1 MSKDSL
7 ALDEANSSR
16 SYNNSSRDI
25 TSVNQGG
32 KPLQIFLKRVID
44 IVISIAVLVISL
56 PFSIAIA
63 LIIKI
68 TSKGPVLFKQERIGK
83 DGNPFIFLKLRT
95 MRTGASDERHRQ
107 FCRDFIKGSIS
118 AGDPGGDKEVTYK
131 IVDDP
136 RITGIGRF
144 LRKSSLDEL
153 PQFINILKG
162 DMTLVGPRPS
172 LKYEYKYYNDW
183 HKRRVLV
190 KPGLTGLWQVSG
202 RSNVSFQEMINL
214 DLYYIENWSIIL
226 DIKIILRT
234 IPVVLFGKGAY

>member
-16 SYNNSSRDI
+16 GYNHYSRDLPDVEEGRSLI
-25 TSVNQGG
+25 QFAVKRFLDIIISVAV
-32 KPLQIFLKRVID
+32 LI
-44 IVISIAVLVISL
+44 ISI
-56 PFSIAIA
+56 PFILAIA
-63 LIIKI
+63 VIIKC
-68 TSKGPVLFKQERIGK
+68 TSRGPVLFRQERIGK
-83 DGNPFIFLKLRT
+83 NGKPFIFLKLRT
-95 MRTGASDERHRQ
+95 MRAGSSDREHRQ
-107 FCRDFIKGSIS
+107 FCRDFIKGSLS
-118 AGDPGGDKEVTYK
+118 VSPESDKQKAYK

-136 RITGIGRF
+136 RVTGVGRF

-172 LKYEYKYYNDW
+172 LKYEYKYYDDW
-183 HKRRVLV
+183 HKKRVRV

-202 RSNVSFQEMINL
+202 RSNVTFQEMINL
-214 DLYYIENWSIIL
+214 DLYYIENWSLIL

>member
-7 ALDEANSSR
+7 ALDETNSSHSFNDCSREEPAVGDDKTVFQLIIKR
-16 SYNNSSRDI
+16 SLDI
-25 TSVNQGG
+25 LISV
-32 KPLQIFLKRVID
+32 
-44 IVISIAVLVISL
+44 SILVISL
-56 PFSIAIA
+56 PFILAIA
-63 LIIKI
+63 VIIKC

-83 DGNPFIFLKLRT
+83 NGKPFMFLKLRT
-95 MRTGASDERHRQ
+95 MKYGSSDRQHRK
-107 FCRDFIKGSIS
+107 FCKDFIEGKLSGGSS
-118 AGDPGGDKEVTYK
+118 EGTGNKTYK

-136 RITGIGRF
+136 RVTGVGRF

-153 PQFINILKG
+153 PQFLNILRG

-183 HKRRVLV
+183 HKRRVAV

-234 IPVVLFGKGAY
+234 VPVVLFGKGAY

>member
-7 ALDEANSSR
+7 ALDKANSSR
-16 SYNNSSRDI
+16 GYNDRPGGLRDVSMEK
-25 TSVNQGG
+25 TVLQASV
-32 KPLQIFLKRVID
+32 KRILD
-44 IVISIAVLVISL
+44 ILLSVPILILSL
-56 PFSIAIA
+56 PFIIAVAI
-63 LIIKI
+63 IIKC
-68 TSKGPVLFKQERIGK
+68 TSRGPVLFRQERIGRNGK
-83 DGNPFIFLKLRT
+83 PFMFLKLRT
-95 MRTGASDERHRQ
+95 MKIGTSDRRHRE
-107 FCRDFIKGSIS
+107 FCKDFIKGSIS
-118 AGDPGGDKEVTYK
+118 SDRSGSKKRTYK

-136 RITGIGRF
+136 RITGVGKF

-153 PQFINILKG
+153 PQFLNILKG
-162 DMTLVGPRPS
+162 DMSLVGPRPS

-183 HKRRVLV
+183 HKRRTAV

-234 IPVVLFGKGAY
+234 VPVVLFGKGAY

>member
-16 SYNNSSRDI
+16 SYNHCSRDI
-25 TSVNQGG
+25 SDVEDGG
-32 KPLQIFLKRVID
+32 SLIQFALKRVLD
-44 IVISIAVLVISL
+44 IIISIAVLIISL
-56 PFSIAIA
+56 PFFLAIA
-63 LIIKI
+63 VIIKC
-68 TSKGPVLFKQERIGK
+68 TSKGPVLFRQERIGK
-83 DGNPFIFLKLRT
+83 NGKPFIFLKLRT
-95 MRTGASDERHRQ
+95 MKFGSSDERHRQ
-107 FCRDFIKGSIS
+107 FCRDFIKGSLYAS
-118 AGDPGGDKEVTYK
+118 PENDREKKYK

-136 RITGIGRF
+136 RVTGVGRF

-172 LKYEYKYYNDW
+172 LKYEYKYYDDW
-183 HKRRVLV
+183 HKKRVAV

-202 RSNVSFQEMINL
+202 RSNVTFQEMINL

-234 IPVVLFGKGAY
+234 IPVVLFGRGAY

>member
-16 SYNNSSRDI
+16 SYNHCSRDI
-25 TSVNQGG
+25 PDVEEERS
-32 KPLQIFLKRVID
+32 IFQFAVKRALDVF
-44 IVISIAVLVISL
+44 ISIIVLIISL
-56 PFSIAIA
+56 PFYLAIA
-63 LIIKI
+63 VVIKC
-68 TSKGPVLFKQERIGK
+68 TSEGPVLFRQERIGK
-83 DGNPFIFLKLRT
+83 NGKPFIFLKLRT
-95 MRTGASDERHRQ
+95 MKYGSSDEQHRE
-107 FCRDFIKGSIS
+107 FCRDFIRGSLS
-118 AGDPGGDKEVTYK
+118 ADSEKKKETAYK
-131 IVDDP
+131 IVNDP
-136 RITGIGRF
+136 RVTGVGRF

-172 LKYEYKYYNDW
+172 LKYEYKYYDDW
-183 HKRRVLV
+183 HKRRVAV

-202 RSNVSFQEMINL
+202 RSNVTFQEMINL